1 MWVWKNKKVRPRSLR
16 GYIKKNAATAF
27 RRHRASVVR
36 PASRGHTATRPPW
49 RHRRLDA
56 HLLGRTATV
65 AALSVGCGP
74 RMAASLLGS
83 TAAIS
88 TSSAYSAVWPHGRC
102 HGQSQCRQPHQSGLI
117 KGNCSSVNLVV
128 VLLCICVVLK
138 I

>member
-16 GYIKKNAATAF
+16 GYIKKTLPPHSAVTGPPSYGLP
-27 RRHRASVVR
+27 HL
-36 PASRGHTATRPPW
+36 ATRPPW
-49 RHRRLDA
+49 RHCRLDA

-128 VLLCICVVLK
+128 VLLYICVVLK